1 MFKQKLNIKKMYNE
15 INWDYKTKSLLIDLI
30 WRPMMKELQKGDKV
44 VSKKPGLETKKEKKK
59 LIKKEKIDATSIK
72 IDKNR
77 RAYKNRIKYKAKR
90 LDAIV
95 TKMEKL
101 DEQMEQAKNDG

>member
-15 INWDYKTKSLLIDLI
+15 INRDHKTKGLLIDLI
-30 WRPMMKELQKGDKV
+30 WRPMMKELQKGDKL
-44 VSKKPGLETKKEKKK
+44 VSKKPERENKKEKKK
-59 LIKKEKIDATSIK
+59 LIEKEKIDVTSIK
-72 IDKNR
+72 VDKNR
-77 RAYKNRIKYKAKR
+77 RAYKNRIKYKVKR

-101 DEQMEQAKNDG
+101 DEQMEQAKK